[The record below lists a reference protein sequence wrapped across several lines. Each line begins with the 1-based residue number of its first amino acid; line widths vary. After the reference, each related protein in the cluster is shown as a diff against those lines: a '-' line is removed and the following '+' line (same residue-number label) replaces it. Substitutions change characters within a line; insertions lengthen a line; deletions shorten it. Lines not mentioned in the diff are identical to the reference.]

1 MDENGARMMAS
12 PRTLCRLYLKLSVRP
27 STEVESAFAQVI
39 AGADVACVLFGA
51 GEVSPDMARAGKILR
66 LAHERDIAVLVEE
79 DAQLAQGLGADGVQI
94 TANADAYSRARTLL
108 GNTAIV
114 GVDCGINRHDAM
126 TFAELGADYVAFG
139 SHAEDAEFAKEQRAE
154 LIAWWSEIFVVPC
167 IALDVDDAADANHLA
182 SLGADFIA
190 LSEHLWRGEN
200 AVDRIM
206 EIAASVTQ
214 ARSAA

>member
-1 MDENGARMMAS
+1 MMAS
-12 PRTLCRLYLKLSVRP
+12 PRTLCRLYLRLSARP
-27 STEVESAFAQVI
+27 SADVESAFTQVI
-39 AGADVACVLFGA
+39 AGADVACVLLGHSEA
-51 GEVSPDMARAGKILR
+51 SLDISWARQILR
-66 LAHERDIAVLVEE
+66 LAHEREIAVLVED
-79 DAQLAQGLGADGVQI
+79 DAQLAQDLGADGVHI
-94 TANADAYSRARTLL
+94 TTNADAYSHARTFL
-108 GNTAIV
+108 GNAAIV

-139 SHAEDAEFAKEQRAE
+139 SRPENTEFAKEQRAE
-154 LIAWWSEIFVVPC
+154 LIAWWAEIFVVPC
-167 IALDVDDAADANHLA
+167 VALDIEDAAEANRLA

-190 LSEHLWRGEN
+190 LSDDLWRGEN